1 MRGTSGGCF
10 PKKRPLKP
18 LDLERPSGYNPIMFT
33 DLEKKIIALI
43 QGDMPVEPRPYQSIA
58 EKIGTDEETVL
69 AVLKDLCGRGIIR
82 RFGATLRHQKSG
94 FTANAMVAWQVPE
107 NRVTAVGKRMAAC
120 DAVSHCYR
128 RNPAKDWPYNL
139 YTMVHA
145 TAEAACREIA
155 EDLARQADVDQYEIL
170 FSRKELKKTSM
181 QYFDDDPD
189 F

>member
-1 MRGTSGGCF
+1 
-10 PKKRPLKP
+10 
-18 LDLERPSGYNPIMFT
+18 MFN

-43 QGDMPVEPRPYQSIA
+43 QGDMPVEKHPYRMIA
-58 EKIGTDEETVL
+58 KKAGTDEQTVL
-69 AVLKDLCGRGIIR
+69 AVIQDLNDRGIIR

-94 FTANAMVAWQVPE
+94 FNANAMVAW
-107 NRVTAVGKRMAAC
+107 RVDEDRVEAVGQLMASF
-120 DAVSHCYR
+120 DQVSHCYR

-145 TAEAACREIA
+145 TDESACREIA
-155 EDLARQADVDQYEIL
+155 ADISEKAAVNAYEIL

-181 QYFDDDPD
+181 QYFDDDTD